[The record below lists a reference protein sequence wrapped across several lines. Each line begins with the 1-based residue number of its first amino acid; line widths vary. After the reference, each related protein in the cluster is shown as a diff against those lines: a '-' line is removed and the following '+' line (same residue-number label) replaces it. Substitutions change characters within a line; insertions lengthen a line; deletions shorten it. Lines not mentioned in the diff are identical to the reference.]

1 MIAFIAAVSFF
12 VLASETYLK
21 NHRFALIPHAELGEL
36 RYVCS
41 ILGGFLAPGAALGM
55 TFWGF
60 YRFRWW
66 LPVAAL
72 LFGSFLCT
80 LFHKRMTASPVC
92 TMLCASGSGSAC
104 AGYVLTL
111 PH

>member
-1 MIAFIAAVSFF
+1 MIVFIAAVSFF

-21 NHRFALIPHAELGEL
+21 NHRFVLLPQAGMGEL
-36 RYVCS
+36 RRACC
-41 ILGGFLAPGAALGM
+41 ILGGFIAPGAALGM
-55 TFWGF
+55 IFWGF

-66 LPVAAL
+66 LPLAAL

-80 LFHKRMTASPVC
+80 LFRQRMTASPVC
-92 TMLCASGSGSAC
+92 TLLCASGAGFAC